1 LLSEKEESSSVE
13 AAYGLGHWL
22 KEERMAK
29 QATANAVSTTGK
41 TRKRAVKKTAVSET
55 AVSNTAGIVTQAPE
69 LAMSE
74 LSHHEIAQHAYDLYL
89 ARGAH
94 DGGAEG
100 DWLRAEHELR
110 AQRG

>member
-1 LLSEKEESSSVE
+1 
-13 AAYGLGHWL
+13 L

-29 QATANAVSTTGK
+29 QATANAVSTAGK
-41 TRKRAVKKTAVSET
+41 TRKRAVSKATS
-55 AVSNTAGIVTQAPE
+55 IVTPSE
-69 LAMSE
+69 RPVSE
-74 LSHHEIAQHAYDLYL
+74 LSHHEIAQHAYGLYL

-94 DGGAEG
+94 DGGAEH

>member
-13 AAYGLGHWL
+13 AADGLGHWL

-29 QATANAVSTTGK
+29 QATANAVSTAGK

-55 AVSNTAGIVTQAPE
+55 AVSDTAGIVTQAPE
-69 LAMSE
+69 LAE

-94 DGGAEG
+94 DGSADG

-110 AQRG
+110 AQRR